1 MIHSYYEKTI
11 LQNIYDPAV
20 AHSPTGLMYI
30 VFGLVILV
38 HRNIQVIKSLIS
50 TSKIDVLCIDETKLD
65 TSFPDSQ
72 FKIEGYQFPL
82 FRKDGDSKGYGKI
95 VSVLE

>member
-1 MIHSYYEKTI
+1 MNFE
-11 LQNIYDPAV
+11 
-20 AHSPTGLMYI
+20 
-30 VFGLVILV
+30 
-38 HRNIQVIKSLIS
+38 
-50 TSKIDVLCIDETKLD
+50 LCIDETKLD